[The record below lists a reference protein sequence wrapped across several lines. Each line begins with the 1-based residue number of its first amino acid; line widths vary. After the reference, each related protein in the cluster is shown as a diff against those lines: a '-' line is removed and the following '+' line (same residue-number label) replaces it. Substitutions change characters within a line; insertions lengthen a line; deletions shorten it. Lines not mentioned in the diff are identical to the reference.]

1 MKAVFRLL
9 AIGFAFVTGANLC
22 REFVDVFKLTEILKY
37 FIELEVI
44 ISFAVGYGLA
54 RLVDKGLSTQK

>member
-22 REFVDVFKLTEILKY
+22 REFVDVFKLTEISKY
-37 FIELEVI
+37 FEALEI
-44 ISFAVGYGLA
+44 ILSVLVGFVLA